1 MQVKAR
7 RVGNSITVTIPKAV
21 AAELAIDEET
31 ELKVVV
37 RGDVVVLEPVLSRWD
52 RLVRDVRRQA
62 QSRDLQERDVTDA
75 IAGLR
80 TSDRR

>member
-31 ELKVVV
+31 ELEVVV

-62 QSRDLQERDVTDA
+62 QSRDPQEQDVTDA

-80 TSDRR
+80 ASDRR

>member
-1 MQVKAR
+1 VKAR
-7 RVGNSITVTIPKAV
+7 RVGNCITVTIPKAV

-31 ELKVVV
+31 ELEVVV
-37 RGDVVVLEPVLSRWD
+37 RGDVVVLHPVLSRWD

-62 QSRDLQERDVTDA
+62 EARGLQEQDVTDA

-80 TSDRR
+80 ASDRR